1 MSVSGQ
7 NQIAQ
12 TLKAI
17 EFIKTKFQKQLCK
30 SLHLMRVSAPLFIDP
45 KTGLND
51 DLNGIERKVEF
62 TPAVMKGTGD
72 HLEVVQSLA
81 KWKRYVL
88 WKYRLVDNG
97 IDGIVADMNAIRQD
111 ERIDNL
117 HSLYVDQWDWEAVIH
132 PHLRTP
138 HLLHAFVVLIFEC
151 IKNVDKQLSHLR
163 PPLFEDNTEIFFIT
177 SDELYDKYPHL
188 TSKERENAIAQEH
201 KAVFI
206 ERIGGI
212 MQTTNNDNNVKQS
225 KRHDLRA
232 PDYDDW
238 NLNGDIIVWS
248 PVLNSSIELSS
259 MGIRVNAESLER
271 QLKEL
276 NLYDERHDLPYHKL
290 VLNNTLPQTIG
301 GGIGQSRLCMF
312 LLQKEH
318 IAQVQSAYFPNLDE
332 HIEGVL

>member
-1 MSVSGQ
+1 MSSNSGA
-7 NQIAQ
+7 NATGANAKVNVHNSIPQ
-12 TLKAI
+12 TLLAI

-30 SLHLMRVSAPLFIDP
+30 KLSLTRVSAPLIIDP

-62 TPAVMKGTGD
+62 VPAVMKGTGE

-88 WKYRLVDNG
+88 WKYRLLNAG

-117 HSLYVDQWDWEAVIH
+117 HSLYVDQWDWEVAIH
-132 PHLRTP
+132 PRARTSAM
-138 HLLHAFVVLIFEC
+138 LHAFVCLIFEC
-151 IKNVDKQLSHLR
+151 IKSVDKQLERFR
-163 PPLFEDNTEIFFIT
+163 PSLFEEKDEIHFIT
-177 SDELYDKYPHL
+177 SDELCERFPHL
-188 TSKERENAIAQEH
+188 TSKEREHAIAKEH

-212 MQTTNNDNNVKQS
+212 VSSTN

-238 NLNGDIIVWS
+238 KLNGDIIVWS
-248 PVLNSSIELSS
+248 PVLNQSIELSS

-276 NLYDERHDLPYHKL
+276 NLYEERSELPYHKL
-290 VLNNTLPQTIG
+290 VLNGTLPQTIN
-301 GGIGQSRLCMF
+301 IAFAKLSR
-312 LLQKEH
+312 
-318 IAQVQSAYFPNLDE
+318 VVNVS
-332 HIEGVL
+332 